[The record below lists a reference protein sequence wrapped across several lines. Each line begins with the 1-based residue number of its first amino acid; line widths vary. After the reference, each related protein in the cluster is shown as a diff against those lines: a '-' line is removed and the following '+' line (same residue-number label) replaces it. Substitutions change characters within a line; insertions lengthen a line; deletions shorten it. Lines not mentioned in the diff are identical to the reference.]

1 MPPTV
6 IDAVQLPVAKLGD
19 PGSLLH
25 WIDEQ
30 RLDGA
35 VVSVPP
41 PLFRYDLAGAA
52 AVDWAR
58 LVNEGMT
65 QLAAFGGGRLR
76 VLAQLPLSQPADAT
90 QVAKEILTAGGF
102 GGFAIGTAV
111 GFADQALDP
120 LWTVLDAAGSFVL
133 LHPGAS
139 PDPRLEPFYLANLLG
154 NPYET
159 ALAAAG
165 LVFGNV
171 LPRFPG
177 IRFCLCHGG
186 GVTAAVAGRWQ
197 RGADTSRP
205 GISPLPTPPR
215 EQLRQLFV
223 DDLVHDPAMIDLVE
237 STFGPDHVLIGSDWP
252 FPMGCDAVDPTRAA
266 ARASDTERLTR
277 G

>member
-1 MPPTV
+1 VPPTV
-6 IDAVQLPVAKLGD
+6 QVRLPVAKLGE
-19 PGSLLH
+19 PAALLS

-30 RLDGA
+30 GLDGA

-41 PLFRYDLAGAA
+41 PLFRYDLTGAA

-58 LVNEGMT
+58 LVNEGMA
-65 QLAAFGGGRLR
+65 QLAGFGGGRLR
-76 VLAQLPLSQPADAT
+76 VLAQLPLPQPADAT
-90 QVAKEILTAGGF
+90 QVAKETLAAGGF
-102 GGFAIGTAV
+102 GGFAIGTEA
-111 GFADQALDP
+111 GFADPTLDP

-139 PDPRLEPFYLANLLG
+139 PDPRLEPFYLTNLLG

-159 ALAAAG
+159 ALAVAG

-171 LPRFPG
+171 LPRFPD

-205 GISPLPTPPR
+205 GIEPLASPPR
-215 EQLRQLFV
+215 DLLRRCYV
-223 DDLVHDPAMIDLVE
+223 DDLVHDPAMLGLVE
-237 STFGPDHVLIGSDWP
+237 STFGADHVLIGSDWP
-252 FPMGCDAVDPTRAA
+252 FPMGCDAIDQTRAA
-266 ARASDTERLTR
+266 ARATDTERLTR